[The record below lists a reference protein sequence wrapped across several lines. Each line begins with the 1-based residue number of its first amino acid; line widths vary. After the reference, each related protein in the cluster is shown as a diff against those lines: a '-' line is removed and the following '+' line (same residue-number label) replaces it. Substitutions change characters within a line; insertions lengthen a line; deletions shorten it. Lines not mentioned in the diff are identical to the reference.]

1 MAKLTDA
8 ALNPVPDARAAS
20 TADQSPAP
28 LDPLDA
34 IRQEEQDENEAVRV
48 KTEQAEQDAAEAEMA
63 ALVEGWRE
71 AMHAAADLVTSAVP
85 GLKPVWT
92 DERMDNIGAA
102 LARCDAKYGWGGAG
116 EVFKS
121 PLVALGIASFPVAI
135 GTVQYAKVAKEKAQA
150 AALAARRA
158 QAHLEGAP
166 VPPGQPAAPGET
178 PAPVVPRTTGRVQN
192 LAPDMSAALDRA
204 TFAQ

>member
-1 MAKLTDA
+1 MAKITDPQPA
-8 ALNPVPDARAAS
+8 GVPDARASS
-20 TADQSPAP
+20 TVDQAPAA
-28 LDPLDA
+28 LDPLEA
-34 IRQEEQDENEAVRV
+34 IRQEELTENDELRAKV
-48 KTEQAEQDAAEAEMA
+48 EQAEQDAIDAEMD

-135 GTVQYAKVAKEKAQA
+135 GTVQYAKAAKAAAQQ

-166 VPPGQPAAPGET
+166 VAPGQPSAMKAAPA
-178 PAPVVPRTTGRVQN
+178 PAPTGGKVPD
-192 LAPDMSAALDRA
+192 LAPGMAAALDRA
-204 TFAQ
+204 TYAQ

>member
-1 MAKLTDA
+1 MAKITDA
-8 ALNPVPDARAAS
+8 PISPVPDARAES
-20 TADQSPAP
+20 TADQSPAA

-34 IRQEEQDENEAVRV
+34 IRQEEQDENESIRL
-48 KTEQAEQDAAEAEMA
+48 KTEQAEQDAEEAEMA

-71 AMHAAADLVTSAVP
+71 AMRAAADLVTSAVP
-85 GLKPVWT
+85 GLKPVWSA
-92 DERMDNIGAA
+92 ERMDNIGAA

-135 GTVQYAKVAKEKAQA
+135 GTVQYAKVAKAQAQA

-166 VPPGQPAAPGET
+166 LPPGQPSAPSET
-178 PAPVVPRTTGRVQN
+178 PAPVAPRTTGRVPN

-204 TFAQ
+204 TYAQ